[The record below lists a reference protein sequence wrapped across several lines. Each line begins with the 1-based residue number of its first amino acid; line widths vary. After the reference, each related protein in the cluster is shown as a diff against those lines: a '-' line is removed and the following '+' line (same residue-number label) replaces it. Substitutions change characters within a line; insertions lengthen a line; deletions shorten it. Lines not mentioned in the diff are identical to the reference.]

1 MTSPTRR
8 VKTAEVE
15 AADWHTRLG
24 EPRVSAETVEAFFEW
39 RKLPD
44 NAEAYRRVE
53 RIWASTMSLSSDPVL
68 ADEVDAIL
76 SRTARRQGAP
86 RRVVMGL
93 GVLTALALTGSVSWV
108 LFDGRG
114 VYATS
119 VGEQRS
125 VQLADG
131 SSLRLDTDTRVRVRF
146 SGDRRVV
153 ELERG
158 QALFDVEPDS
168 RRPFVVQA
176 GETEV
181 TAVGTLFDVRRKGG
195 RAEVTLVSGVV
206 DVVRA
211 GEGQRA
217 RLDPGQRLMAGQGPM
232 RVSEVDVAAATS
244 WAEGRMVFRNT
255 RLGDAVAEVNRY
267 LTDPVILDAP
277 DLERE
282 AVNGTFRTGDRDAF
296 VLAAAE
302 TLGLQ
307 VSEGR
312 DGAVRLSSEK

>member
-1 MTSPTRR
+1 MTSPTKR
-8 VKTAEVE
+8 VKTAETE
-15 AADWHTRLG
+15 AAAWHMRLG

-39 RKLPD
+39 RKVPE

-53 RIWASTMSLSSDPVL
+53 QVWASTASLSSDPVM
-68 ADEVDAIL
+68 ADEVDAVL
-76 SRTARRQGAP
+76 TRTARRQGTP
-86 RRVVMGL
+86 RRFVLGL
-93 GVLTALALTGSVSWV
+93 GVLTAMALMGSVSWV
-108 LFDGRG
+108 LLDGRG
-114 VYATS
+114 TYATAI
-119 VGEQRS
+119 GEQRT

-131 SSLRLDTDTRVRVRF
+131 SSIQLDTDTRLRVRF
-146 SGDRRVV
+146 SGSRRTV

-181 TAVGTLFDVRRKGG
+181 TAVGTLFDVRRRGD
-195 RAEVTLVSGVV
+195 RAQVTLVSGVV

-217 RLDPGQRLMAGQGPM
+217 RLDPGQRAMAGQGPLK
-232 RVSEVDVAAATS
+232 VSAVDVAAATS
-244 WAEGRMVFRNT
+244 WTEGRMVFRNT
-255 RLGDAVAEVNRY
+255 ALVDAVAEVNRY
-267 LTDPVILDAP
+267 LTEPVILDAP
-277 DLERE
+277 GLERE
-282 AVNGTFRTGDRDAF
+282 SVNGTFRTGDRDAF
-296 VLAAAE
+296 VLAASE

-312 DGAVRLSSEK
+312 DGAVRLSTEK